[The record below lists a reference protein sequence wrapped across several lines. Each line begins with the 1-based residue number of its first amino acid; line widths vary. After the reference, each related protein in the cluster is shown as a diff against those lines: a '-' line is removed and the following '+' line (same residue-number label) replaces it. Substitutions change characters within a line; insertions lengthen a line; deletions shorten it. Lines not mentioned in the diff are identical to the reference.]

1 MNYTEATQNISKQLN
16 KFRKEQ
22 NPVFGGFSAM
32 ARGCSQDGALS
43 AKTKEFIA
51 TAVAIAN
58 RCEGCIGFHVK
69 ALINMGT
76 SYAEFKEVCEV
87 AMYMGGGPS
96 VMTVAE
102 AMQAWEEFDGPQT

>member
-1 MNYTEATQNISKQLN
+1 MNYTEITKDISKQLN
-16 KFRKEQ
+16 TLRKDHNQ
-22 NPVFGGFSAM
+22 VFSGFAQMSKAC
-32 ARGCSQDGALS
+32 AQDGALS

-51 TAVAIAN
+51 TAIAIAN
-58 RCEGCIGFHVK
+58 RCDGCIGFHVK

-76 SYAEFKEVCEV
+76 TYEEFLEICDV

-102 AMQAWEEFDGPQT
+102 AMQAWEEFSK